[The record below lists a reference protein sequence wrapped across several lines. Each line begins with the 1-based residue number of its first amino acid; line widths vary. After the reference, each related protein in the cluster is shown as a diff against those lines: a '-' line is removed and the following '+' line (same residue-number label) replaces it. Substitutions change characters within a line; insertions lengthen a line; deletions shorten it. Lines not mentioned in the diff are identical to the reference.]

1 DQMPAFGG
9 ALGAAEIAAVLGYLR
24 GFCAEPRYPI
34 GDLNYR
40 RPVFVEKAF
49 PEDEAVL
56 GDEIESSR
64 HARGY
69 TSELELETRV
79 GPRGQITASLPAG
92 AVDPPRAPL
101 RAGVGHLALPY
112 RHLPPAAPP

>member
-1 DQMPAFGG
+1 MSDQMPAFGD
-9 ALGAAEIAAVLGYLR
+9 ALTEGEIRDVLAYLR

-56 GDEIESSR
+56 GAEIESSR
-64 HARGY
+64 PARGY
-69 TSELELETRV
+69 TSEPEPETPG
-79 GPRGQITASLPAG
+79 GPRGPIAPSPPAG
-92 AVDPPRAPL
+92 AADPN
-101 RAGVGHLALPY
+101 G
-112 RHLPPAAPP
+112 APPPP